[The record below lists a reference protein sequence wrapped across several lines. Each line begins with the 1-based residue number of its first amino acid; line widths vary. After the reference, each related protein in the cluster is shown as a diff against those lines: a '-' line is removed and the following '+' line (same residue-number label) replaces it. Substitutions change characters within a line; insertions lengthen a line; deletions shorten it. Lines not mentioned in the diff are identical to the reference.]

1 MRSFPSKDA
10 ATPPATNLDSEAI
23 RASCL
28 QKTETTQ
35 TTRNQRIEV
44 RDSDRAVSFVP
55 QPLWNVAVERSGCG
69 LGWFIDFLFAT
80 RKDEAEGVEIR
91 IQADQVRLIFLHA
104 TLETCVLSRQQA
116 TRTTMRGRSPYHGLQ
131 NPKQCWCRTKATMT
145 NRRLRHMWSVWSTL
159 CLLLPNFPT
168 NFLQEEA
175 SPADEDEDSE
185 AAITP
190 VSRQSLASVSAS
202 LSQSYRKRPA
212 RHEDVVEAACAFLG
226 PPCIFCTKT
235 FLQEQ
240 ASQANEDE
248 DSEASVTHV
257 RRHSLSIL
265 YLPHPNK
272 LLAGTSVPSGRG

>member
-1 MRSFPSKDA
+1 M
-10 ATPPATNLDSEAI
+10 
-23 RASCL
+23 
-28 QKTETTQ
+28 
-35 TTRNQRIEV
+35 
-44 RDSDRAVSFVP
+44 
-55 QPLWNVAVERSGCG
+55 ERSGCG

-212 RHEDVVEAACAFLG
+212 ATKMSSRLHVHSLVHPVSSAPKLSCRNKRPKRTRMRIRRLLLHTCADIVC
-226 PPCIFCTKT
+226 PSCIFHIPTN

-240 ASQANEDE
+240 ASQADEDE
-248 DSEASVTHV
+248 EEEAPITPV
-257 RRHSLSIL
+257 RRQSLNESF
-265 YLPHPNK
+265 
-272 LLAGTSVPSGRG
+272 V